1 MLTIFS
7 TPKPFEG
14 HIGIIQRNAI
24 QSWLRLSSE
33 IQVILIGDEPGA
45 AEVAHQF
52 GILHVKE
59 VERGKGGAKYLSS
72 IFREAER
79 HAHHEIVCYVN
90 CDVMLMSDFLRAAQQ
105 VSSWRKNFLM
115 VGRRWD
121 IDITEAGD
129 FASPDWENRLRTD
142 VLARGTRLTQ
152 HAIDY
157 FVFPRGM
164 YREIPPLVIGRYWL
178 DHWLLWRARSISVP
192 VVDATANVMA
202 VHQNHDYAYHP
213 QGLHGVW
220 HGQEAQAN
228 RQFAGRGRH
237 LFTLDD
243 ATHLLTDCGI
253 EPNRLYRLAPLRRAF
268 VRLAN
273 ATWYPALEATKPI
286 RHALGLRRWRA

>member
-14 HIGIIQRNAI
+14 HIDIIQRNAI
-24 QSWLRLSSE
+24 QSWLRLSPE
-33 IQVILIGDEPGA
+33 IEVILIGDETGA
-45 AEVAHQF
+45 AEVASEF
-52 GILHVKE
+52 GILHVKQ
-59 VERGKGGAKYLSS
+59 VERGRGGAKYLSS

-90 CDVMLMSDFLRAAQQ
+90 CDVMLMSDFLQAARR
-105 VSSWRKNFLM
+105 VSSWRESFLM
-115 VGRRWD
+115 AGRRWD
-121 IDITEAGD
+121 IDISEPWD
-129 FASPDWENRLRTD
+129 FLAPEWESRLRTD
-142 VLARGTRLTQ
+142 VLTRGTRLTQ

-164 YREIPPLVIGRYWL
+164 YREIPPLVIGRYWW

-202 VHQNHDYAYHP
+202 VHQNHDHAYHP

-228 RQFAGRGRH
+228 RQFAGQGRH

-243 ATHLLTDCGI
+243 ATHLLTGGEI

-273 ATWYPALEATKPI
+273 VTWYPALEATKPI

>member
-24 QSWLRLSSE
+24 HSWLRLSRE

-45 AEVAHQF
+45 AEVARQF
-52 GILHVKE
+52 GILHIKE

-90 CDVMLMSDFLRAAQQ
+90 CDVMLMSDFLRAVER

-121 IDITEAGD
+121 IDITEPWD
-129 FASPDWENRLRTD
+129 FQSSDWESRLRTD

-164 YREIPPLVIGRYWL
+164 YREIPPLVIGRYWW

-192 VVDATANVMA
+192 VVDVTANVMA

-220 HGQEAQAN
+220 HGREAQAN
-228 RQFAGRGRH
+228 WQFAGKGRH

-243 ATHLLTDCGI
+243 ATHRLTDCEI
-253 EPNRLYRLAPLRRAF
+253 NPNRLYWLAPLRRAL

-273 ATWYPALEATKPI
+273 TTWYPVLEATKPI

>member
-24 QSWLRLSSE
+24 HSWLRLSRE

-45 AEVAHQF
+45 AEVARQF
-52 GILHVKE
+52 GILHIKE

-90 CDVMLMSDFLRAAQQ
+90 CDVMLMSDFLRAVER

-121 IDITEAGD
+121 IDITEPWD
-129 FASPDWENRLRTD
+129 FQSSDWESRLRTD

-164 YREIPPLVIGRYWL
+164 YREIPPLVIGRYWW

-192 VVDATANVMA
+192 VVDVTANVMA

-220 HGQEAQAN
+220 HGREAQAN
-228 RQFAGRGRH
+228 WQFAGKGRH
-237 LFTLDD
+237 LFTGKGR
-243 ATHLLTDCGI
+243 HHRLTDCEI
-253 EPNRLYRLAPLRRAF
+253 NPNRLYWLAPLRRAL

-273 ATWYPALEATKPI
+273 TTWYPVLEATKPI
-286 RHALGLRRWRA
+286 RHALALRRWRA

>member
-14 HIGIIQRNAI
+14 HINIIQRNAI
-24 QSWLRLSSE
+24 QSWLRLSPE
-33 IQVILIGDEPGA
+33 IQVILIGDETGA
-45 AEVAHQF
+45 AEVAREF
-52 GILHVKE
+52 GILHVKQ
-59 VERGKGGAKYLSS
+59 VERGRGGAKYLSS

-90 CDVMLMSDFLRAAQQ
+90 CDVMLMSDFLQAARR
-105 VSSWRKNFLM
+105 VSSWRESFLM
-115 VGRRWD
+115 AGRRWD
-121 IDITEAGD
+121 IDISEPWD
-129 FASPDWENRLRTD
+129 FLAPEWESRLRTD
-142 VLARGTRLTQ
+142 VLTRGTRLTQ

-164 YREIPPLVIGRYWL
+164 YREIPPLVIGRYWW

-202 VHQNHDYAYHP
+202 VHQNHDHAYHP

-228 RQFAGRGRH
+228 RQFAGQGRH

-243 ATHLLTDCGI
+243 ATHLLTGGEI

-273 ATWYPALEATKPI
+273 VTWYPALEATKPI

>member
-14 HIGIIQRNAI
+14 HIDIIQRNAI
-24 QSWLRLSSE
+24 QSWLRLGSDIE
-33 IQVILIGDEPGA
+33 VMLIGDEPGA
-45 AEVAHQF
+45 GEIAREL
-52 GILHVKE
+52 GILHVAK
-59 VERGKGGAKYLSS
+59 VERGNGGAKYLGS
-72 IFREAER
+72 IFRQAQR
-79 HAHHEIVCYVN
+79 HARYDIVCYVN
-90 CDVMLMSDFLRAAQQ
+90 CDVMLMSDFLQAVER

-115 VGRRWD
+115 AGRRWD
-121 IDITEAGD
+121 IDIEQPWN
-129 FASPDWENRLRTD
+129 FQSSDWESRLRAA

-164 YREIPPLVIGRYWL
+164 YREIPPLVIGRYWW

-213 QGLHGVW
+213 QGLYGVW

-228 RQFAGRGRH
+228 RQFAGKGRH

-243 ATHLLTDCGI
+243 ATHLLTDGEI
-253 EPNRLYRLAPLRRAF
+253 ESNRLYWLAPWRRTF

-273 ATWYPALEATKPI
+273 ATWYPALQVTKPI